1 MTDQHLV
8 SGISKPGESLHEGI
22 YNRSLKSLVRFQ
34 SLINKET
41 GAPQE
46 MAGLATH
53 LHYHE
58 PSNYALVSFLQCGL
72 FHELCQPGK
81 NGKPA
86 APFKLND

>member
-1 MTDQHLV
+1 
-8 SGISKPGESLHEGI
+8 
-22 YNRSLKSLVRFQ
+22 
-34 SLINKET
+34 
-41 GAPQE
+41 

-72 FHELCQPGK
+72 FHELCQPEK

-86 APFKLND
+86 APFKLNDWLAKWHFFKAFWKNHTFQTLRENDSLAYDFM